1 MRIESDWSIEDQKFH
16 SPQKK
21 NEKKNVKTKLEER
34 EQIKFV
40 SIKKGIYLKIQMKN
54 SIKVNKIF

>member
-1 MRIESDWSIEDQKFH
+1 MRIESDWLIEDQKFH

-34 EQIKFV
+34 EHIKFV
-40 SIKKGIYLKIQMKN
+40 SI
-54 SIKVNKIF
+54 